1 MALPRLDVP
10 TYELNLLSNDKT
22 IEYRPFLVKE
32 EKLLLMALE
41 TKNRKD
47 ITKCIYTILRNCILN
62 KEININ
68 ELASFDIE
76 YIFLKIREKSMG
88 EIITVM
94 VQCPETKKSFE
105 VDLNLTEVKIEKSN
119 ELNNTIKVSE
129 KMGLILKYPTF
140 TVMQEALDLKNDSDK
155 IFYIVTNGIDKIYDE
170 DTTYIT
176 SDYTKQEIQEFLESL
191 PQNVFTKISEFYD
204 NFPKLV
210 YEKNITS
217 PFTGNEVKV
226 RLDNFID
233 FFD

>member
-1 MALPRLDVP
+1 MALPKLIVP
-10 TYELNLLSNDKT
+10 NYELNLLSDDKA

-41 TKNRKD
+41 SKNRKD
-47 ITKCIYTILRNCILN
+47 ITKCIYTILKNCILN
-62 KEININ
+62 KEINVN

-88 EIITVM
+88 EVVTVV
-94 VQCPETKKSFE
+94 VQCPDTKKTFE
-105 VDLNLTEVKIEKSN
+105 VDLNLTEVKIEKSDK
-119 ELNNTIKVSE
+119 LNKNIQISE
-129 KMGLILKYPTF
+129 KMGLTLKYPTF
-140 TVMQEALDLKNDSDK
+140 EVMQEALDLNNNSDK
-155 IFYIVTNGIDKIYDE
+155 IFYIITNGIDTIYDE
-170 DTTYIT
+170 NTTYKT

-210 YEKNITS
+210 YEKFINS
-217 PFTGNEVKV
+217 PFTGKQVKV